1 MDSVLAEYV
10 CAFCGE
16 LNETL
21 VDPTVAQKQSYV
33 EDCSV
38 CCHPNVLNVSVEQST
53 GAVVIRAIFE
63 E

>member
-1 MDSVLAEYV
+1 MEAEPSAYA
-10 CAFCGE
+10 CAYCGE

-21 VDPTVAQKQSYV
+21 VDLSAGVRQVYV

-38 CCHPNVLNVSVEQST
+38 CCHPNVLNVRIDPESGSIAVEA
-53 GAVVIRAIFE
+53 GPE